1 MTKRRFIQTTLACT
15 LALASGWAAA
25 QQGPGGYPSRPV
37 TLVVPFPAGGASDIF
52 ARSIGQKLSERLG
65 QPFVVDNKPGATGLI
80 GTTHVQRA
88 KADGYTLLF
97 SSNSS
102 HVIAPLLK
110 TKPAFDS
117 LADFEPVTML
127 GRYPFALDVNPKLPV
142 KTVKELVELARQS
155 PGKLNFGSIGEGS
168 GTHLAAEL
176 FRQRTGIDITHI
188 PYKGTSA
195 LGNALIAGEIQ
206 IQFDSVGAA
215 KPLIDAG
222 RVRALAV
229 TGSQRSQ
236 LLPNVP
242 SLAEEGI
249 AGVDPTIWIGTFAP
263 KGTPAE
269 IVTFLN
275 TEIRKLLKENADVR
289 RIFNDNGAD
298 IIGNTPQEFA
308 ADIARE
314 KAQYTRLVNEL
325 KLVKD

>member
-1 MTKRRFIQTTLACT
+1 MTKRTFLSATLACT
-15 LALASGWAAA
+15 LSLACGWAAA
-25 QQGPGGYPSRPV
+25 QQGPGGYPNRPV

-52 ARSIGQKLSERLG
+52 ARIIGQKLSDQFG

-80 GTTHVQRA
+80 GTSHVQRA
-88 KADGYTLLF
+88 RADGYTLLF

-110 TKPAFDS
+110 AKPAFDS

-127 GRYPFALDVNPKLPV
+127 GRYPFALDVNPKVPAR
-142 KTVKELVELARQS
+142 TVKELVELARKS

-168 GTHLAAEL
+168 GTHLAAEI
-176 FRQRTGIDITHI
+176 FRQRTGINITHI

-195 LGNALIAGEIQ
+195 LGNALIAGEID

-215 KPLIDAG
+215 KPLVDAG

-229 TGSQRSQ
+229 TGSQRSP

-249 AGVDPTIWIGTFAP
+249 TGVDPTIWIGAFAP
-263 KGTPAE
+263 KGTPVE

-275 TEIRKLLKENADVR
+275 TEIRKLLKDNADVR

-308 ADIARE
+308 ADITRE
-314 KAQYTRLVNEL
+314 KAQYTKLVNDL
-325 KLVKD
+325 KLARD